1 MIFLSLFVVL
11 FVGNDCHRQD
21 LSLCVG
27 FFIGKDRH
35 DLPLGDR
42 YDPGNAG
49 CLRQEQISDSYL
61 FSNSFL
67 CSITFSLVINIL
79 L

>member
-1 MIFLSLFVVL
+1 MTFNWLIDAMYKPKGKIFPCVIVFFV
-11 FVGNDCHRQD
+11 
-21 LSLCVG
+21 
-27 FFIGKDRH
+27 GKDRH

-67 CSITFSLVINIL
+67 YSITFFLVINNL